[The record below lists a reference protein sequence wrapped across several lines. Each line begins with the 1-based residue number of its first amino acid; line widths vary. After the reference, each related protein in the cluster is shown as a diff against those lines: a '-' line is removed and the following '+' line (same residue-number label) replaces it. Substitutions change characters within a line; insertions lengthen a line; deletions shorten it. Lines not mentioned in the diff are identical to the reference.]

1 MLASA
6 SEPSNGDNA
15 KAAKAD
21 FPVGEFHAILPNLA
35 APLTPLASP
44 YFGFRKTLPLI
55 LAVIFGWTSLL
66 ILMDTGLILIFRQY
80 PFLQDIIRVLGSIF
94 LVYLAYLISFSK
106 SSIDALTKNPIT
118 FGKAFILQFINP
130 KSIVVSMTSVSIFID
145 AGDNYLRDS
154 IIVISFFFLMAV
166 LSING
171 WCLLGM
177 YLRNFATSEKF
188 IRNFNYLMSFLLIV
202 CVIMFYV

>member
-1 MLASA
+1 MYPDLLSLIIFGFVTA
-6 SEPSNGDNA
+6 
-15 KAAKAD
+15 
-21 FPVGEFHAILPNLA
+21 
-35 APLTPLASP
+35 LTPGPNNITAS
-44 YFGFRKTLPLI
+44 YSGFNFGYKKTLPLI

-66 ILMDTGLILIFRQY
+66 IVMNTGLILIFRQY
-80 PFLQDIIRVLGSIF
+80 PIIQEIIRIFGSIF

-106 SSIDALTKNPIT
+106 PSKGAPIKNPIT
-118 FGKAFILQFINP
+118 FSKAFVLQFVNP
-130 KSIVVSMTSVSIFID
+130 KSLVVSMTTVSIFID
-145 AGDNYLRDS
+145 PINYLRDS

-166 LSING
+166 ISINS
-171 WCLLGM
+171 WCLIGM